1 MRYSNKAVQR
11 EIQSLKLGEVPR
23 QPRPIEIN
31 LDQDYCELSVQ
42 EPEILSK
49 AVTQEEASLG
59 PLAKAEMSKVNVS
72 VAQSYQNPFER
83 SSDFARA
90 LTSQTKTGK
99 TVQIAGAIDPEKAG
113 LIKRKWRLDVDNG
126 VRANIEG
133 GRELWNKWLKET
145 NNTNNKKVWEV
156 YDHLAADLTREV
168 MNEMLGVID
177 KDLDAYCEK
186 VIIDEFQ
193 LD

>member
-1 MRYSNKAVQR
+1 
-11 EIQSLKLGEVPR
+11 
-23 QPRPIEIN
+23 
-31 LDQDYCELSVQ
+31 
-42 EPEILSK
+42 
-49 AVTQEEASLG
+49 
-59 PLAKAEMSKVNVS
+59 MSKINVS

-99 TVQIAGAIDPEKAG
+99 TVQIAGAMDPDKVG
-113 LIKRKWRLDVDNG
+113 LVKRKWRLDMDKA

-133 GRELWNKWLKET
+133 GRESWNKWLKEHHST
-145 NNTNNKKVWEV
+145 SNKKVWEV

-168 MNEMLGVID
+168 LNEMMSVID
-177 KDLDAYCEK
+177 KDLDSYCEK

-193 LD
+193 LE